1 MVCLKVA
8 RVVNSSS
15 LFRFPRDCL
24 CMRCGRC
31 LFGAVCVCVCLLLGA
46 YAQLWGGALG
56 LVWGGR
62 GAWGCL
68 SEVHPPPLS
77 WRSALGQA
85 RLEDVPHLASRDGPL
100 LPEGR
105 KGVHTLTGK
114 VGKW

>member
-1 MVCLKVA
+1 MVYLKVA

-24 CMRCGRC
+24 CMRCGQC
-31 LFGAVCVCVCLLLGA
+31 LFGAVCVCVFASGCLCTAVGWGTGA
-46 YAQLWGGALG
+46 G
-56 LVWGGR
+56 VGGR